1 MDYNK
6 ILDDAKKLLELTK
19 SNTED
24 KEEFEKKMQERFNTI
39 YKQQPSIFKM
49 CVDGFMDIER
59 LTYMINMVKKVKSNN
74 MSEHDASVQVGQRLV
89 DEFVKP
95 KIEEN

>member
-24 KEEFEKKMQERFNTI
+24 KEEFEKKMQERFNTDFRGEGWI
-39 YKQQPSIFKM
+39 SS
-49 CVDGFMDIER
+49 
-59 LTYMINMVKKVKSNN
+59 KKAEKVVATFLSK
-74 MSEHDASVQVGQRLV
+74 
-89 DEFVKP
+89 
-95 KIEEN
+95 